1 MCHISREIV
10 LYHDT
15 KHALISILVVEE
27 RFSFFG
33 DGMFEAHSV
42 TADAPMMLRQCVLK
56 VDIVIGETSLR
67 IEHSGDDWQT
77 VLLSIVHDGEARLA

>member
-1 MCHISREIV
+1 M
-10 LYHDT
+10 
-15 KHALISILVVEE
+15 ISIPVVEE

-42 TADAPMMLRQCVLK
+42 TADVSMMLREYVLK
-56 VDIVIGETSLR
+56 VDIVIGETALD

-77 VLLSIVHDGEARLA
+77 VLLSIVHDDEARLT